1 MIKRFILVLALA
13 LMPAAAMAQ
22 QHEHAMGAAKPAA
35 EHMNFARQLIAA
47 KADLKLTNDQVTKLE
62 ALAIRMDEHHKQMG
76 QQAAKADA
84 QAAKADAQAA
94 HDDAAKSEGKMHA
107 DLLAIF
113 NEEQLVKVRPL
124 MKAHMDAMKHM
135 KPTEHKH

>member
-13 LMPAAAMAQ
+13 LMPGAAMAQ
-22 QHEHAMGAAKPAA
+22 QHEHSMGAAKPAA
-35 EHMNFARQLIAA
+35 EHRNFARQLIAA
-47 KADLKLTNDQVTKLE
+47 RADLKLTNDQVTKLE

-84 QAAKADAQAA
+84 QAA
-94 HDDAAKSEGKMHA
+94 HDDAAKSEGKIHA

-113 NEEQLVKVRPL
+113 NEEQLIKVRPL
-124 MKAHMDAMKHM
+124 MKAHMDGMKHM
-135 KPTEHKH
+135 KQTEPKH